1 VQVRAAAARDLDRV
15 AALASLLLA
24 HHAGEGARFALAPG
38 AAGELAALLAAFR
51 KEPERALLV
60 ADAGE
65 GQLAGFVVAG
75 IARRPGLFRERARG
89 EIEWLF
95 VREEARRAG
104 VGRALADAALRFLAE
119 QGVARVEVQVARAN
133 AGGAAFWQA
142 LGFAATMDVRE
153 RHL

>member
-24 HHAGEGARFALAPG
+24 HHASEGARFALAPG
-38 AAGELAALLAAFR
+38 GAGELAALLAALR
-51 KEPERALLV
+51 KDPDRALLV

-65 GQLAGFVVAG
+65 GQLVGFAVAG
-75 IARRPGLFRERARG
+75 VARRPGPFRERARG

-104 VGRALADAALRFLAE
+104 VGRALAEAALRFLTE

-133 AGGAAFWQA
+133 AGGAAFWHA
-142 LGFAATMDVRE
+142 LGFTATMDVLD